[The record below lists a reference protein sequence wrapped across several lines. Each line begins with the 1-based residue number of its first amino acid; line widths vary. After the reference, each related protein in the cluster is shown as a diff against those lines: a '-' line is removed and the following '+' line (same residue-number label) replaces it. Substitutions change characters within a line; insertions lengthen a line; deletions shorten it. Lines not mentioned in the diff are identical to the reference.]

1 MAELPIGRKPMYS
14 VDWAVGLYLSL
25 IALSA
30 TVLVWEMF
38 LSLNFI
44 RKDIAILER
53 SFEWV
58 ELFVALSSF
67 IVIYSAIGTGKYF
80 SKLYIMYGLTIFM
93 LSLSKYFAQHKT
105 GMQVDWSWYE
115 IISVLSILG
124 VPHVFRTNSL
134 YKLSTPF
141 AGEATIISTEAVNYE
156 DNQWAIKKEPPSIE
170 DPLYQGISAVQVGAK
185 DNDDADVNR
194 DPMVLSDTNNKQ
206 DLSWSDRTEPGQI
219 ETENVPQT
227 FDSSEREVDDRI
239 ASLREMAG
247 LRPADNIL
255 KPSSAGTS
263 KINNEG
269 KGKEGG
275 DASSRQSEDEIENL
289 LCESMP
295 PADNSITEN
304 ITSLTNKKVLTQ
316 EETVILK
323 AGDQQDRGGNVDL
336 GKIYQKIRMLLI
348 I

>member
-1 MAELPIGRKPMYS
+1 MAELPIGRKPIYS
-14 VDWAVGLYLSL
+14 VDWVVGWYLSL
-25 IALSA
+25 IVLSA

-67 IVIYSAIGTGKYF
+67 IVIYSAIGFGKYF
-80 SKLYIMYGLTIFM
+80 SKLYIMYGLTIFI
-93 LSLSKYFAQHKT
+93 LSLSKYFAQHQT

-141 AGEATIISTEAVNYE
+141 AGEATIISTAAVNYE
-156 DNQWAIKKEPPSIE
+156 DNQWAIKKESPSIE

-185 DNDDADVNR
+185 DNGNDDVNS
-194 DPMVLSDTNNKQ
+194 DPIVLSDTNNKK
-206 DLSWSDRTEPGQI
+206 DLSWSDRAEPGQI
-219 ETENVPQT
+219 ETENVPQI

-247 LRPADNIL
+247 LRPADN
-255 KPSSAGTS
+255 
-263 KINNEG
+263 
-269 KGKEGG
+269 
-275 DASSRQSEDEIENL
+275 
-289 LCESMP
+289 
-295 PADNSITEN
+295 SITGN
-304 ITSLTNKKVLTQ
+304 ITSPTDKKELTQ

-323 AGDQQDRGGNVDL
+323 AGDKQDRGGQLGSGENIPENTNATDNIESPSKNVPSNDVDL
-336 GKIYQKIRMLLI
+336 QSEKSIGKDESLELLQELGLIRKN
-348 I
+348 